1 VKPVPMPVDRSIAAA
16 DPDGAVTLVER
27 CLDDR

>member
-1 VKPVPMPVDRSIAAA
+1 MPVDRSIAAA